1 MKLSIYNLT
10 LNKKTL
16 IFFLPNFSQGGAAET
31 LSKLMMY
38 LAKKHDCLLICL
50 NNCFYKKILIKNKV
64 KIIEINSNK
73 AFFSMFKIRNIVKK
87 ILNVKENAI
96 FISNINYA
104 NVLSIIILR
113 SLYHSMKQFE
123 AGNYFESY
131 LIFGWSQW
139 VFVQV
144 IINIGATTGLLPTK
158 GLTLPFLSYGG
169 TSLLIHSVAFGII
182 LRILYHS
189 MRDNIYE

>member
-1 MKLSIYNLT
+1 MVLIAPYRFIRLTTFMDPWAHRFDSGYQLTQSIMAFTRGGWTGTGYGTSMTKLFYLPESHTDFLFAVLAEEWGVLGATSIILA
-10 LNKKTL
+10 
-16 IFFLPNFSQGGAAET
+16 FL
-31 LSKLMMY
+31 
-38 LAKKHDCLLICL
+38 
-50 NNCFYKKILIKNKV
+50 
-64 KIIEINSNK
+64 
-73 AFFSMFKIRNIVKK
+73 
-87 ILNVKENAI
+87 
-96 FISNINYA
+96 
-104 NVLSIIILR
+104 IIILR